1 MKARP
6 PRPVLNFLRWFCR
19 EDYLDEVEGDLVEL
33 FEKQHRHSPAAA
45 RWKFAGNV
53 ICYLRPEYMKVFQSR
68 PSSYTAL
75 SMTMIQNYIK
85 LAFRNLRKRTAF
97 SIINIT
103 GLALGVCTCLIILN
117 YIDFET
123 SYDNFHT
130 HASDLYRINRTLIQN
145 GERKI
150 PHVMTTYGLGPALE
164 TDLPEVKHYI
174 RTHEEEAVLQYQ
186 PEAGEA
192 KAFHENK
199 ILIADSTFFQAF
211 TFKSLAGNLPSA
223 LNDPNSM
230 VLTQTAARKYFGSEN
245 PLGKTVTLSGG
256 RMNGDYSITAVMEDI
271 PGNSHFGFDILV
283 PMHNIFLT
291 KQYQQDDGWGWNNFT
306 TYIQLNEGASV
317 QRAEQK
323 LPDFCQRR
331 LDPKWKDINGR
342 MELKLQ
348 PLQNIHLQPG
358 LRVNVE
364 TVNPGTIYFFGV
376 IAGFILFIAW
386 INYINLSTARAMERA
401 REVGI
406 KKAIGAFRSEL
417 IVQFLCESVVINFI
431 GIVLAVSLAVLLL
444 PSLRN
449 ITGHEL
455 AFNFAYIRLWFVLA
469 GLFFIGTFASG
480 IYPALVLSSFKIT
493 KVMKGQSDGRGFS
506 LRKALVVFQFA
517 ASLILIAGTL
527 VVYRQI
533 HFMQA
538 QDKGL
543 QMDQMLVVAGPGT
556 IKWTVAQ
563 QKLAIFKEEALKING
578 VKEVATSGAIPGGG
592 HNWGADVR
600 KSGAAVTENKL
611 GSVVWVDPDFIPT
624 YNIPFVA
631 GKNFDSSIRSDM
643 EGVIINEASL
653 DAYNLGTAEQA
664 LHEQLVM
671 GEDTATIIG
680 ILKNYNWSSLKTDY
694 VPFLFRADTII
705 PPKISIHL
713 QAQNIPAAVDAIG
726 KLYKELIPGEPFEYT
741 FLDDSFNAQYK
752 SDQQF
757 GNIFGMFASLAV
769 AISCLGL
776 WGLAS
781 FTTAQRLKEIGVRKV
796 LGASVSSIVIL
807 LSGQFMRL
815 VLIAAVIA
823 LPVVWYGSDT
833 WLHSFAFR
841 IGLGLDLFLLPVVVL
856 TLIALLTVS
865 IQVFKGAIT
874 NPAKVLRS
882 E

>member
-1 MKARP
+1 MKATP
-6 PRPVLNFLRWFCR
+6 PRHILNFLRWFCR
-19 EDYLDEVEGDLVEL
+19 EDFLDEVEGDLLEL
-33 FEKQHRHSPAAA
+33 FEKQHRHSPVTA
-45 RWKFAGNV
+45 RWKFTANV
-53 ICYLRPEYMKVFQSR
+53 LHYLRPEYIKIFQSR
-68 PSSYTAL
+68 SSSFTAL
-75 SMTMIQNYIK
+75 SMTMILNYIK
-85 LAFRNLRKRTAF
+85 LAFRNLRKRTTF

-145 GERKI
+145 GERKL

-186 PEAGEA
+186 PDGEEA

-211 TFKSLAGNLPSA
+211 TFKSLAGNLESA
-223 LNDPNSM
+223 LNDPNSI
-230 VLTQTAARKYFGSEN
+230 VLTQSIAQKYFGSES
-245 PLGKTVTLSGG
+245 PVGKTVSLSGG
-256 RMNGDYSITAVMEDI
+256 RMNGYYTVTAVMEDI
-271 PGNSHFGFDILV
+271 PDNSHFAFDVLV
-283 PMHNIFLT
+283 PIHNIFLT

-306 TYIQLNEGASV
+306 TYVQLNEGAN
-317 QRAEQK
+317 AEHAQQK

-348 PLQNIHLQPG
+348 PLRDIHLQPG
-358 LRVNVE
+358 LRANVE
-364 TVNPGTIYFFGV
+364 TVNPSTIYFFAL

-386 INYINLSTARAMERA
+386 INYINLSTARSMERA

-431 GIVLAVSLAVLLL
+431 GIVLALSLAVVLL
-444 PSLRN
+444 PSLSDIVGRK
-449 ITGHEL
+449 L
-455 AFNFAYIRLWFVLA
+455 AFNFGDIRLWFVLA
-469 GLFFIGTFASG
+469 SLFFIGTLASG
-480 IYPALVLSSFKIT
+480 IYPAFVLSSFKIT
-493 KVMKGQSDGRGFS
+493 RVMKGQSDGQGFS

-556 IKWTVAQ
+556 IKWNVAK

-600 KSGAAVTENKL
+600 KSGAAVTENKP

-624 YNIPFVA
+624 YNIPFAA
-631 GKNFDSSIRSDM
+631 GKNFDPSITSDM
-643 EGVIINEASL
+643 EAVIINEASL
-653 DAYNLGTAEQA
+653 DAYDLGTAEQA
-664 LHEQLVM
+664 LHQQLVM

-680 ILKNYNWSSLKTDY
+680 VLKNYNWSSLKTDY
-694 VPFLFRADTII
+694 VPFLFRADTIV
-705 PPKISIHL
+705 PPKISFHV
-713 QAQNIPAAVDAIG
+713 QAQNIPASVDAIG
-726 KLYKELIPGEPFEYT
+726 KLYKELIPGEPFQYT
-741 FLDDSFNAQYK
+741 FLDDSFNEQYK

-781 FTTAQRLKEIGVRKV
+781 FTTTQRLKEIGVRKV

-815 VLIAAVIA
+815 VVIAAVIA

-841 IGLGLDLFLLPVVVL
+841 IALGLDLFVLPVAVL
-856 TLIALLTVS
+856 ALIALLTVS
-865 IQVFKGAIT
+865 AQVFKGAIT